1 MCKSCIWLQAVRL
14 YMYQGITC
22 VTVVPL
28 PGSCSSSCLPSWG
41 VPASAVVRKAVPT
54 CTAAAPAAQ
63 DDKSRSK
70 PQQNCCVS
78 DTNATHHNAV
88 VLGTAQQ
95 SEASCYVR
103 VQKKG
108 VQCTV
113 TTRQSLAHAQ
123 HCTATTKAAS
133 SVLISA

>member
-1 MCKSCIWLQAVRL
+1 M
-14 YMYQGITC
+14 T
-22 VTVVPL
+22 
-28 PGSCSSSCLPSWG
+28 
-41 VPASAVVRKAVPT
+41 
-54 CTAAAPAAQ
+54 
-63 DDKSRSK
+63 SRGQSHT
-70 PQQNCCVS
+70 QQNCCVS

-103 VQKKG
+103 VQSKR

-113 TTRQSLAHAQ
+113 TTGQRLAHAQ